1 MSKPFVPNHTYLGR
15 RIGLG
20 KCIGWPFHDL
30 EPRSWL
36 WHWITKIC
44 FLHDE
49 VRTTHPITTKRD
61 RFMPIVMLITWLDF
75 GEILLITFFFLQFIL
90 KNFGF
95 FSGSN
100 TLGHISGMVGGLID
114 LKQKGNV
121 SVEYWVYY
129 VTFTI
134 DLTQDLDLVF
144 FKVKFRN
151 SCPYLISCWS
161 DWCEMK
167 RKQINMILGWLYDH
181 AVWPHLWPWPWSFKI
196 RVLNSLISGM
206 G

>member
-30 EPRSWL
+30 DPRSWL

-75 GEILLITFFFLQFIL
+75 GEILLITFFFAI
-90 KNFGF
+90 
-95 FSGSN
+95 
-100 TLGHISGMVGGLID
+100 
-114 LKQKGNV
+114 
-121 SVEYWVYY
+121 Y
-129 VTFTI
+129 
-134 DLTQDLDLVF
+134 
-144 FKVKFRN
+144 FK
-151 SCPYLISCWS
+151 
-161 DWCEMK
+161 
-167 RKQINMILGWLYDH
+167 
-181 AVWPHLWPWPWSFKI
+181 KI
-196 RVLNSLISGM
+196 RIFFQGQTLLAISQEWLVVWLIWNKKEMYQLNTGYTMWPSPLTSPKTLTLYFLRSNFEIAVPTS
-206 G
+206 